1 MNRHGMSMSKQGSIL
16 AVLSISISF
25 CLSLSLSPSRNQVVV
40 ERDIEERACATLFF
54 FGLSGGKFRVQAG
67 KKNPKRGVRQ
77 KNRGSW
83 TIIIG
88 RGFIASHCGCAL
100 LAITP
105 LPSVDRL
112 RYGDGG
118 EDDSFVARESRSHW
132 IPGTGLAVSEP
143 VEIRFV
149 YL

>member
-67 KKNPKRGVRQ
+67 KKNPKRG
-77 KNRGSW
+77 GSAKEQGFVDDHNW
-83 TIIIG
+83 TWLHSISLWLCSLG
-88 RGFIASHCGCAL
+88 NHTFAKR
-100 LAITP
+100 
-105 LPSVDRL
+105 
-112 RYGDGG
+112 
-118 EDDSFVARESRSHW
+118 
-132 IPGTGLAVSEP
+132 
-143 VEIRFV
+143 
-149 YL
+149 